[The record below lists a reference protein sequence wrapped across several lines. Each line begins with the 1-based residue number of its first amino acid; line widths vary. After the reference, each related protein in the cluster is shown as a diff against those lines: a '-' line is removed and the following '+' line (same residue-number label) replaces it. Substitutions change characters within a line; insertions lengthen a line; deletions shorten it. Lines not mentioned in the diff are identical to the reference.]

1 MNLDVCLAGCLTLKF
16 ERMHYFTPIC
26 NIEIFFT
33 IYQVFG
39 KGARMVGNQF
49 VVPEGISRRDKMGM
63 LLSSYFRICV
73 G

>member
-1 MNLDVCLAGCLTLKF
+1 MLSWMLNTGF
-16 ERMHYFTPIC
+16 ERMCYFTPIC

-49 VVPEGISRRDKMGM
+49 VVPEGISKRDKMGM
-63 LLSSYFRICV
+63 QLSSYFRIYV